1 MIQKFSPYLEKI
13 LRHTNEIIF
22 IKDSENNILFVNEKI
37 RDYGYNPDELIGKKY
52 LSLLS
57 QKHKGKRFKKIVNS
71 RKALNYEVEFLKSDG
86 AIINALA
93 SNSPVWD
100 ENRNILFVVSTLADI
115 TSYKELEKKLVKST
129 YLDYLTGLYN
139 IRYLHKRLKEE
150 INRSKRKKEK
160 IAIIMFDIDNFKKY
174 NDTNGHESGNRLL
187 KGLGRIIRKSIRGG
201 VDLGFRFGGDEFLII
216 VNQADENIVHEIAYR
231 IRERFLKSKYKG
243 LDLSMGIEYYR
254 EMRSVKRSIR
264 NLIIKAD
271 EKVYK
276 AKKSK
281 EKIIE

>member
-1 MIQKFSPYLEKI
+1 MMQKFSPYLEKI

-22 IKDSENNILFVNEKI
+22 IKDTENNILFVNEKV
-37 RDYGYNPDELIGKKY
+37 RDYGYDPNELIGMQY

-57 QKHKGKRFKKIVNS
+57 RKHKGKRFKKVVNNK
-71 RKALNYEVEFLKSDG
+71 KALNYEVEFLKSDG
-86 AIINALA
+86 TIVNTLA

-100 ENRNILFVVSTLADI
+100 DDRNILFVVSTLADI
-115 TSYKELEKKLVKST
+115 TPYKELEKKLVKST

-139 IRYLHKRLKEE
+139 IRYLHKRLREE

-174 NDTNGHESGNRLL
+174 NDTNGHEKGNKLL
-187 KGLGRIIRKSIRGG
+187 KGLGRIIRKSIRDG

-216 VNQADENIVHEIAYR
+216 VNQANGGIAGEIAGR
-231 IRERFLKSKYKG
+231 IREKFLKSKYEN
-243 LDLSMGIEYYR
+243 LDLSMGIEYYK
-254 EMRSVKRSIR
+254 EKQNIKKSIR

-271 EKVYK
+271 EKVYR
-276 AKKSK
+276 AKKSRK
-281 EKIIE
+281 KIIE

>member
-1 MIQKFSPYLEKI
+1 MMQKFSPYLEKI
-13 LRHTNEIIF
+13 LWHTNEIIF
-22 IKDSENNILFVNEKI
+22 IKDTENNILFVNEKI
-37 RDYGYNPDELIGKKY
+37 RDYGYDPNELIGKKY

-71 RKALNYEVEFLKSDG
+71 KKALNYEVEFLKSNG

-100 ENRNILFVVSTLADI
+100 DNGNILFVVSTLADI

-187 KGLGRIIRKSIRGG
+187 KGLGRIIRKSIRDG

-216 VNQADENIVHEIAYR
+216 VNQADESITREIADR

-254 EMRSVKRSIR
+254 EMRSIKKSIR

>member
-1 MIQKFSPYLEKI
+1 MQKFSPYLEKI

-22 IKDSENNILFVNEKI
+22 IKDTKNSILFVNEKV

-57 QKHKGKRFKKIVNS
+57 QKHKGKRFKEVVN
-71 RKALNYEVEFLKSDG
+71 RKKALNYEVEFLRSDG
-86 AIINALA
+86 TIVNTLA

-100 ENRNILFVVSTLADI
+100 ENGNILFVVSTLADI
-115 TSYKELEKKLVKST
+115 TSYKELQKKLVKST

-150 INRSKRKKEK
+150 INRSKRKKEE

-187 KGLGRIIRKSIRGG
+187 KGLGRIIRESIRGG

-216 VNQADENIVHEIAYR
+216 VNQAEENITREIANR
-231 IRERFLKSKYKG
+231 IREKFLKLKYKD
-243 LDLSMGIEYYR
+243 LDLSMGIEYYK
-254 EMRSVKRSIR
+254 EIRSVKKSIR

>member
-1 MIQKFSPYLEKI
+1 
-13 LRHTNEIIF
+13 
-22 IKDSENNILFVNEKI
+22 
-37 RDYGYNPDELIGKKY
+37 
-52 LSLLS
+52 
-57 QKHKGKRFKKIVNS
+57 
-71 RKALNYEVEFLKSDG
+71 
-86 AIINALA
+86 
-93 SNSPVWD
+93 
-100 ENRNILFVVSTLADI
+100 
-115 TSYKELEKKLVKST
+115 
-129 YLDYLTGLYN
+129 
-139 IRYLHKRLKEE
+139 
-150 INRSKRKKEK
+150 
-160 IAIIMFDIDNFKKY
+160 
-174 NDTNGHESGNRLL
+174 
-187 KGLGRIIRKSIRGG
+187 
-201 VDLGFRFGGDEFLII
+201 